1 MSGIMPGKDI
11 TMSSNTSETKKQQGK
26 GTVRIIGIAVILLV
40 LIALNAPQFLFFLKP
55 AQQEAIRLFHA
66 TYFSQYMPVQTREG
80 GFDWLRIVSLLFM
93 ILACWAVYRL
103 IMWIF
108 SLIKLKN
115 RHAETIKGM
124 IANLVR
130 YAIVIFGVIYGLN
143 LLGADILTVIASLG
157 ILALVIGF
165 GAQSLIEDIFAGL
178 FILFEGR
185 FYVGDIISVDGFR
198 GTVKNI
204 GIVST
209 QIVDA
214 GGNNRIINNSDIR
227 VLTNLS
233 EVTSLAVSVV
243 SIAYG
248 ADLVAAEKVITDML
262 EKLPER
268 YPDYFPKAPRY
279 VGVENLSESSVD
291 LKVIADVD
299 ESNIY
304 AARRVLNRELKLA
317 LDAGGIEIP
326 FPQVVVWQ
334 GKEPEAKKEAPA
346 QDAQEPDEPQ
356 ENA

>member
-1 MSGIMPGKDI
+1 
-11 TMSSNTSETKKQQGK
+11 MSSNTTEVKKQQGRN
-26 GTVRIIGIAVILLV
+26 TVRIVGIVLIILV
-40 LIALNAPQFLFFLKP
+40 LIALNAPHLLFFLTP
-55 AQQEAIRLFHA
+55 AQQEAVRLFHE
-66 TYFSQYMPVQTREG
+66 TYFSQYMPVQSRDG
-80 GFDWLRIVSLLFM
+80 GFDWLRVVSLLFM

-103 IMWIF
+103 IMWLL
-108 SLIKLKN
+108 SLIKMKN

-124 IANLVR
+124 VTNLIR
-130 YAIVIFGVIYGLN
+130 YAIVIFAVIYGLN

-165 GAQSLIEDIFAGL
+165 GAQSLIEDVFAGL

-248 ADLVAAEKVITDML
+248 ADLVKAEQVINELL
-262 EKLPER
+262 EDLPNR
-268 YPDYFPKAPRY
+268 YPEYFKKTPRY
-279 VGVENLSESSVD
+279 VGVESLASSSVD

-326 FPQVVVWQ
+326 FPQVVVWY
-334 GKEPEAKKEAPA
+334 GKEAEAKKEAPA
-346 QDAQEPDEPQ
+346 PEAQELPEAEEPAEMPADAS